1 MLEGICKSGMTGAEA
16 VAARTFAR
24 VIGSA
29 IRAAASPG
37 DPGQAFASAF
47 LDDVFKQIDPPTN
60 SNSNP
65 NAATPVTPT
74 AFDDEGRLNLGI
86 VDPNATPEQQA
97 QQLAAQLQRQGIPV
111 AQANLM
117 AQQALGNIVDG
128 VAQLPQA
135 LVAAAPVTPEVL
147 ALNLPPDPLIVQ
159 GRLVPNAEHDRLIA
173 ELNAEFDIDADAP
186 PPPLDDGPGQFERD
200 PDFMP
205 VGWVN
210 DVGASAAAYAQ
221 RLASRVG
228 GELGDLFQRAARAA
242 STVLSYGDIAP
253 LEAVKADIRN
263 YLNARAESGLS
274 EAEIILFGVL
284 YAANETLFPTNA
296 IEFAGGVGKVVK
308 AAGAVVMAGRGAD
321 VLATTTRAISAEQAV
336 ARQVQAVEQAA
347 KARGLE
353 VIREV
358 PGVKGGWNDSLS
370 GSLKP
375 RAVYLLDNGHAYVTD
390 ALGRVT
396 KAEGLLDVSKV
407 DRNVYQQLIA
417 GKVGGEGYEGG
428 HLIATLFGGA
438 GEKINLIPQLT
449 TVNRGEFRVLE
460 KEWAD
465 AIRAGREVK
474 VEVSPIYSG
483 ASKVPDEVRVSYWI
497 DGVRDSRKFPNKP
510 GG

>member
-1 MLEGICKSGMTGAEA
+1 VVGAATSLASGLLNDNLTLKGVLRGSLAGALTAGLMQGVNTAFGVTAANPLSTIGSIAARTTVQGAVQALMGGKFADGALAGLASGLAEAVSANMLEGIAKSGMTGAEA

-29 IRAAASPG
+29 IRTAASPG

-47 LDDVFKQIDPPTN
+47 LDDVFKQIDT
-60 SNSNP
+60 S
-65 NAATPVTPT
+65 TPVTQT

-86 VDPNATPEQQA
+86 VDANASPEQQA
-97 QQLAAQLQRQGIPV
+97 QQLAAQLQRQGIPP

-128 VAQLPQA
+128 VAQLPQTTQPS
-135 LVAAAPVTPEVL
+135 VAALAPMSPEVV

-173 ELNAEFDIDADAP
+173 ELNAEFNIDADAP
-186 PPPLDDGPGQFERD
+186 PPQLDDGPGQFERD

-296 IEFAGGVGKVVK
+296 IDFAGGIGKGIK
-308 AAGAVVMAGRGAD
+308 AAGALVVAGRGAD
-321 VLATTTRAISAEQAV
+321 VLATTTRAINVEQAV
-336 ARQVQAVEQAA
+336 ARQVQAVE
-347 KARGLE
+347 
-353 VIREV
+353 
-358 PGVKGGWNDSLS
+358 
-370 GSLKP
+370 
-375 RAVYLLDNGHAYVTD
+375 
-390 ALGRVT
+390 
-396 KAEGLLDVSKV
+396 
-407 DRNVYQQLIA
+407 
-417 GKVGGEGYEGG
+417 
-428 HLIATLFGGA
+428 
-438 GEKINLIPQLT
+438 
-449 TVNRGEFRVLE
+449 
-460 KEWAD
+460 
-465 AIRAGREVK
+465 
-474 VEVSPIYSG
+474 
-483 ASKVPDEVRVSYWI
+483 
-497 DGVRDSRKFPNKP
+497 
-510 GG
+510 